1 MLAARLLHLADDDDR
16 RAHAAIARAF
26 QLFLLLHVAVRT
38 LLWAGHGERVVWAR
52 LLMAAALAACAA
64 VAFADARRAGA
75 ASFVAMLLL
84 AIKLG
89 SSFPETSN
97 HFFIEFLCVGLL
109 GLCNLDDAE
118 ERALLLSAA
127 RWLTVIVLFY
137 SGLQKLW
144 YGTYFDGQFLGYSIG
159 LRSSFAWTFGWL
171 VPAEEVARLRALHP
185 PALGQ
190 GPYAIQ
196 APLAV
201 LVSNGV
207 YVFEILAPA
216 LLIIRRTRPYAA
228 IAAVLFVA
236 VIEIGA
242 REFMFGALYV
252 NLLLLFFA
260 WPLNRLLLPAFAALF
275 TVLIAARFGA
285 LPGFWFN

>member
-16 RAHAAIARAF
+16 RAQAAIARAF
-26 QLFLLLHVAVRT
+26 QLFLLLHVTVRT
-38 LLWAGHGERVVWAR
+38 LLWAGHGEHVVWVR
-52 LLMAAALAACAA
+52 LLMAAALAVCTA
-64 VAFADARRAGA
+64 VAFADARRARA
-75 ASFVAMLLL
+75 ASLAAMLLL

-109 GLCNLDDAE
+109 ALCDLDEAE
-118 ERALLLSAA
+118 ERGLLLSAA

-171 VPAEEVARLRALHP
+171 VPAEEIARLQALHP
-185 PALGQ
+185 PALGN

-196 APLAV
+196 SLPAV
-201 LVSNGV
+201 LVSNAV
-207 YVFEILAPA
+207 YVFEMIAPV
-216 LLIIRRTRPYAA
+216 LLIVRRTRPYAA

-236 VIEIGA
+236 AIESGA

-252 NLLLLFFA
+252 NLLLLFFS
-260 WPLNRLLLPAFAALF
+260 WPLNRTLLPAFAVLF
-275 TVLIAARFGA
+275 TVLVAVRFGA